1 MGFLDGVV
9 EHSEH
14 GPRLRMAD
22 GTRLAIAKS
31 GASPGRPA
39 VAGIR
44 PEHFR
49 LAAGG
54 EGFAFVVAVVEPTG
68 AETHLF
74 GSVGGTTM
82 RAVFR
87 ERLAPRPGEVLR
99 LTVEPSSVHVFDPAT
114 ELRL

>member
-1 MGFLDGVV
+1 MASTGRACAWRM
-9 EHSEH
+9 EPAWRSQRAARPRA
-14 GPRLRMAD
+14 GPPS
-22 GTRLAIAKS
+22 T
-31 GASPGRPA
+31 
-39 VAGIR
+39 GIR

-54 EGFAFVVAVVEPTG
+54 EGFPFVVAVVEPTG

-74 GSVGGTTM
+74 GTVGGTTM